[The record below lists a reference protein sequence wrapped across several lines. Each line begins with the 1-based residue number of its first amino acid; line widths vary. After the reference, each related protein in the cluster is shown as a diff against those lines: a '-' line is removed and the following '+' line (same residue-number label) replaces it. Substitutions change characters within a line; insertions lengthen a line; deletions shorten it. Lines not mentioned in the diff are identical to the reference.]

1 MIQPLFDKVLI
12 EIEREKTMTTS
23 GIIIDRGNKEESK
36 LEKAVVLEVG
46 EDVVKLKKGDTILFK
61 AYSAD
66 TIKLDP
72 LKDEELSFI
81 KEEDALAIV

>member
-1 MIQPLFDKVLI
+1 MIQPLFDRVLI
-12 EIEREKTMTTS
+12 EIEKEKTVTNF
-23 GIIIDRGNKEESK
+23 GIILNENSDKK
-36 LEKAVVLEVG
+36 LEKAIVLEVG

-81 KEEDALAIV
+81 KEEDALAVL

>member
-12 EIEREKTMTTS
+12 DIQKQEQVTGT
-23 GIIIDRGNKEESK
+23 GIFIGGNEEAK

-46 EDVVKLKKGDTILFK
+46 DDVMKLKKGDTILFK

-66 TIKLDP
+66 TIKMDP
-72 LKDEELSFI
+72 LKNEELSFI